1 VGVRQV
7 RGLEFSTI
15 SPNILASGGEDGELI
30 VWDLTTPSIASTF
43 PPLKVFAKPTHFV
56 FGMRITGVVANG
68 YSLFSGWQ
76 SR

>member
-1 VGVRQV
+1 MWGVRQV

-43 PPLKVFAKPTHFV
+43 PPLKVFAKPTYLFW
-56 FGMRITGVVANG
+56 RNEDNG
-68 YSLFSGWQ
+68 SCS
-76 SR
+76 